1 MITVSYTH
9 LDVYKRQKQYID
21 ILFASAAVQTAENA
35 NKVHMI
41 SEFEEKNKEI
51 CEEMLEYLSEILNI
65 NLLDNELLRTSLEG
79 FIPASIVRTAYGI
92 EVKNPFLSDIREMY
106 SGIFATCFTLGKFY
120 EEYSKSI
127 PTDHEISFICLLYT
141 S

>member
-1 MITVSYTH
+1 M
-9 LDVYKRQKQYID
+9 
-21 ILFASAAVQTAENA
+21 ENA

-79 FIPASIVRTAYGI
+79 FIPAQLLEQLMESKLRT
-92 EVKNPFLSDIREMY
+92 VLIRYKGNVFGNFRHM
-106 SGIFATCFTLGKFY
+106 FY
-120 EEYSKSI
+120 IRKI
-127 PTDHEISFICLLYT
+127 L
-141 S
+141 

>member
-1 MITVSYTH
+1 MVVEYFEQ
-9 LDVYKRQKQYID
+9 LGKVNLNEYEKQYID
-21 ILFASAAVQTAENA
+21 ILFASAAVQTVENA

-79 FIPASIVRTAYGI
+79 LYR
-92 EVKNPFLSDIREMY
+92 
-106 SGIFATCFTLGKFY
+106 
-120 EEYSKSI
+120 
-127 PTDHEISFICLLYT
+127 HQLLEQLMER